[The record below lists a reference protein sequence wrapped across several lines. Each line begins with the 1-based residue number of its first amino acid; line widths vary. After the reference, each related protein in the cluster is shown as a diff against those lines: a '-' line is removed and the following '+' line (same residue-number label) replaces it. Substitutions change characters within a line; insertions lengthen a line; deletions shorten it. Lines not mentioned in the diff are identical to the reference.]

1 MQHVICGYLH
11 TKSTTSFTLYILRSR
26 LSNFKAFAYLRYMLQ
41 FYFEEAAYHESP
53 NKLPAVWAFFI
64 SNKMV
69 SYHILDQSTQHFT
82 VMIA

>member
-1 MQHVICGYLH
+1 
-11 TKSTTSFTLYILRSR
+11 
-26 LSNFKAFAYLRYMLQ
+26 MLQ

-82 VMIA
+82 VMIAWYSLLFMSAWRIIREEGRGRDLREGA